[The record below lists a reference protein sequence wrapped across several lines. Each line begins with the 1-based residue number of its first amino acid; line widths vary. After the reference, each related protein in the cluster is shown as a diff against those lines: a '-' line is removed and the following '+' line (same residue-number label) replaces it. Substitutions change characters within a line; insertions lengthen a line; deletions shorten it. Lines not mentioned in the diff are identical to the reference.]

1 MGEEALIGPNE
12 ALATL
17 LEMRGISKRF
27 PGVMA
32 LHNVSFD
39 VRSGEVHGLVGE
51 NGAGKSTLI
60 KILAGA
66 YRADS
71 GEIIVDSERIERP
84 TPLEMI
90 RRGIA
95 VIYQE
100 LMLAPHL
107 TVTENLFLGAL
118 PRGRAGLIDWREA
131 QRRSFSLMKRLG
143 FHVEPETRLE
153 RLSVA
158 QRQMV
163 GIAGAFSRKARIV
176 ILDEP
181 SAVLGGKEL
190 ENLFEIIHRLKREG
204 VSFIYISHRLQEVFA
219 ICDRVTVL
227 RDGALVGTRAISQVD
242 TPTLISMMVG
252 RSLADVYPKRQEKPG
267 EVVLSIKGLS
277 RKGVLTNVDLE
288 VRKGEI
294 LGICGLA
301 GSGRTELL
309 RAVIA
314 ADRSD
319 SRSYELRGVPFRL
332 KGLRQAINRG
342 MSLLPEDRKIQG
354 CFLPQSVAF
363 NVTISRLQALRQ
375 RGVLSRAKEHEIVN
389 RLIRRLNIRTPGAD
403 TPIASLSGGNQQ
415 KCMIARS
422 LNAGSAILLVDEP
435 TRGVDV
441 GAKREIYELLVHL
454 ADKEGAAI
462 VMVSSE
468 LPEILGLSDRIMVMR
483 DGQVA
488 AIFNRGA
495 ATEERLLAAAIG
507 AGEHMAAA

>member
-1 MGEEALIGPNE
+1 ML
-12 ALATL
+12 
-17 LEMRGISKRF
+17 F
-27 PGVMA
+27 
-32 LHNVSFD
+32 
-39 VRSGEVHGLVGE
+39 RS
-51 NGAGKSTLI
+51 
-60 KILAGA
+60 
-66 YRADS
+66 
-71 GEIIVDSERIERP
+71 
-84 TPLEMI
+84 
-90 RRGIA
+90 
-95 VIYQE
+95 
-100 LMLAPHL
+100 
-107 TVTENLFLGAL
+107 
-118 PRGRAGLIDWREA
+118 
-131 QRRSFSLMKRLG
+131 
-143 FHVEPETRLE
+143 
-153 RLSVA
+153 
-158 QRQMV
+158 
-163 GIAGAFSRKARIV
+163 
-176 ILDEP
+176 
-181 SAVLGGKEL
+181 
-190 ENLFEIIHRLKREG
+190 
-204 VSFIYISHRLQEVFA
+204 
-219 ICDRVTVL
+219 
-227 RDGALVGTRAISQVD
+227 
-242 TPTLISMMVG
+242 
-252 RSLADVYPKRQEKPG
+252 
-267 EVVLSIKGLS
+267 
-277 RKGVLTNVDLE
+277 GVLTNVDLE

-332 KGLRQAINRG
+332 KGLRQAINGG

-375 RGVLSRAKEHEIVN
+375 RGVLSRAKEHEIVS

-462 VMVSSE
+462 VMVSSD

-488 AIFNRGA
+488 AIFDRGA